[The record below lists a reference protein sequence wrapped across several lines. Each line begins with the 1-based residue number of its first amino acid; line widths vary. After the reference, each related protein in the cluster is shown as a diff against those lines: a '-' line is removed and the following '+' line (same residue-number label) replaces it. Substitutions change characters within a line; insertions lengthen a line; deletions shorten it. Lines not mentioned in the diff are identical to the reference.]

1 VAVES
6 GATAHNFVLVQTVFH
21 TSHPDQYR
29 VVDAKVRNLLDD
41 DTLELAN
48 VAVLVDRGG
57 TIDAAADDLRETTE
71 SFLDA
76 GATLKLCS
84 NALRG
89 ATVDA
94 DEFPAGT
101 EVVSSGVGEL
111 TRLQHDGWAYIRP

>member
-1 VAVES
+1 M
-6 GATAHNFVLVQTVFH
+6 QTVFH
-21 TSHPDQYR
+21 ASHTDQYR
-29 VVDAKVRNLLDD
+29 VVDAKVRNLLAD
-41 DTLELAN
+41 DTLELDA

-71 SFLDA
+71 SVLDA
-76 GATLKLCS
+76 GATVKLCS

-94 DEFPAGT
+94 DAFPEGT

-111 TRLQHDGWAYIRP
+111 TRLQSDGWAYIRP

>member
-1 VAVES
+1 ME
-6 GATAHNFVLVQTVFH
+6 TVFH
-21 TSHPDQYR
+21 ASHLDQYR

-41 DTLELAN
+41 DTLDLER

-57 TIDAAADDLRETTE
+57 TIDAAADLRETTE
-71 SFLDA
+71 AVLDA

-89 ATVDA
+89 ADVDA
-94 DEFPAGT
+94 DAFPEGT

-111 TRLQHDGWAYIRP
+111 TRLQDDGWAYIRP